1 LLKHMQPAFL
11 PYNYTRTI
19 YQRLQNLS
27 QGSKTVDE
35 YTEEFYKYL
44 TRVELVETDDQLVSR
59 YIGGLRQNIQD
70 PLNLFDSFN
79 VSAAHQRA
87 LCWRK
92 RQPRDPRVS
101 LGVARRVTRLDTTGR
116 LHLKTPPNQQIQI
129 GLQLQPN
136 HLTGAQR

>member
-1 LLKHMQPAFL
+1 MWLAFL
-11 PYNYTRTI
+11 PYNYTQTM
-19 YQRLQNLS
+19 YQGLQNLS

-44 TRVELVETDDQLVSR
+44 TRVDLAKTDDQLVSR

-70 PLNLFDSFN
+70 SLNLFYPVN

-87 LCWRK
+87 LLLEKTAARE
-92 RQPRDPRVS
+92 DPQAS
-101 LGVARRVTRLDTTGR
+101 LGVAQRVAQLVTTGR
-116 LHLKTPPNQQIQI
+116 LHLKTPPNQQSQT
-129 GLQLQPN
+129 GLQLQPI